1 MRLNVPG
8 RAALTARV
16 QVLGGQSITLGEA
29 VQVAAGTHSMQL
41 QAWIGSGS
49 GTNHTTVIDNTGY
62 TWQFTPG
69 AK

>member
-49 GTNHTTVIDNTGY
+49 GTSHTTVEDNTGY
-62 TWQFTPG
+62 TWQFTQG